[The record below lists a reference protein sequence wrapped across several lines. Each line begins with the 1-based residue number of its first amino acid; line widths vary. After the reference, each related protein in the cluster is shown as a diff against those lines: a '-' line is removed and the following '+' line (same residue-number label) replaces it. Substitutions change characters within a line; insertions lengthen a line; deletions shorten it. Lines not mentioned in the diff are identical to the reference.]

1 MGKRIRR
8 PSSSTRR
15 DNTRARS
22 ATAGGIS
29 GSGDHKGREARVEAV
44 QPKQER
50 IIVPGPAGFHPPS
63 AAQLG
68 VALPD
73 PGEGLL
79 YGILEPNE
87 EKVMEEIARKMFTSP
102 NATIFPGPLVLWAW
116 NEHAVIKAKAVL
128 EIAAQVPNVLII
140 PMPDY
145 RPKYPKVDPE
155 EVINPNHPNLT
166 IWGNKIEA
174 CIFVGV
180 HCHYANLTLKMIRA
194 GTNCCTA
201 ALCAEQGHE
210 DAMMTIRDCD
220 EGRLRR
226 VAQVF
231 KRVREELGIKLPEN
245 GETVRFT
252 GLQSKVHGGKT
263 HTNPLSFMPSEGSVE
278 GAAAFGH
285 RPEAMQSEA

>member
-1 MGKRIRR
+1 MKKKE
-8 PSSSTRR
+8 
-15 DNTRARS
+15 D
-22 ATAGGIS
+22 
-29 GSGDHKGREARVEAV
+29 VEAT
-44 QPKQER
+44 KQSAQQSDGR

-73 PGEGLL
+73 PGQGLL
-79 YGILEPNE
+79 YGVLEPDE
-87 EKVMEEIARKMFTSP
+87 EKVMAEIARKMLTSP

-116 NEHAVIKAKAVL
+116 NEHAVEKARAVL
-128 EIAAQVPNVLII
+128 EIAAQIPDVLII

-210 DAMMTIRDCD
+210 DAMMMIRDSD
-220 EGRLRR
+220 TAKLQRI
-226 VAQVF
+226 AQIF
-231 KRVREELGIKLPEN
+231 KRVREELGIKVPEN

-252 GLQSKVHGGKT
+252 GTQSKVHEGKT
-263 HTNPLSFMPSEGSVE
+263 HTNPLSFMPAEATAV

-285 RPEAMQSEA
+285 KPEHMQREA

>member
-1 MGKRIRR
+1 
-8 PSSSTRR
+8 
-15 DNTRARS
+15 
-22 ATAGGIS
+22 
-29 GSGDHKGREARVEAV
+29 VETI
-44 QPKQER
+44 QQTDER

-68 VALPD
+68 VSLPD
-73 PGEGLL
+73 PGDGLL
-79 YGILEPNE
+79 YGRLAQE
-87 EKVMEEIARKMFTSP
+87 ERVMEEVARMMLTRP

-116 NEHAVIKAKAVL
+116 NPHAIEKAKAVL
-128 EIAAQVPNVLII
+128 EIAAQIPQVLII

-145 RPKYPKVDPE
+145 RPKYPRVDPE

-194 GTNCCTA
+194 GTNCLTT

-210 DAMMTIRDCD
+210 DAMLTVRDCD
-220 EGRLRR
+220 AEKLRR
-226 VAQVF
+226 VAKVF
-231 KRVREELGIKLPEN
+231 QRVREEMGIKLPEN
-245 GETVRFT
+245 GENVRFT
-252 GLQSKVHGGKT
+252 GTQSKVHDGKT
-263 HTNPLSFMPSEGSVE
+263 HTNPLTFMPESGSLA

-285 RPEAMQSEA
+285 KAEQMQREA